1 MVTTKEIHNR
11 NPQKKKSRKSF
22 DLQDFILTLRFRM
35 GLNLKYKNR
44 QNKMFLNNISNLLK
58 IR

>member
-22 DLQDFILTLRFRM
+22 DLQDFILALRFRM
-35 GLNLKYKNR
+35 GLNQR
-44 QNKMFLNNISNLLK
+44 PHD
-58 IR
+58 